1 MFIYNNNTKSFWELG
16 SKEIAFCNNIEETFA
31 AIRSLSNKRGNLR
44 VPYLI
49 IQPRLANRK
58 EYKVCILSNPYTGEE
73 RKPFLCVHPRETSDG
88 YAFID
93 KYDRTKLFEFAK
105 HAKAMY
111 EKNIGPLTY
120 PLFRV
125 DIMRLQNGKIVVNE
139 FESLEAQ
146 VYSATFGQA
155 KRAIEDAHTETFLAD
170 FWELELDRILHLR
183 LRNVKNKI

>member
-1 MFIYNNNTKSFWELG
+1 MDLD
-16 SKEIAFCNNIEETFA
+16 SKEIAFCDSIEEIFG
-31 AIRSLSNKRGNLR
+31 AIRILSNKRGNLR

-73 RKPFLCVHPRETSDG
+73 RKPFLCTHPHQIHQDDG

-93 KYDRTKLFEFAK
+93 KYDRAKLFEFAK
-105 HAKAMY
+105 HAKAAY

-125 DIMRLQNGKIVVNE
+125 DFMRLQHGKMVVNE

-146 VYSATFGQA
+146 VYSATLGQS
-155 KRAIEDAHTETFLAD
+155 KRAAEDALTQQFLEE
-170 FWELELDRILHLR
+170 FWELELDKILNIHH
-183 LRNVKNKI
+183 RNIKNKILH